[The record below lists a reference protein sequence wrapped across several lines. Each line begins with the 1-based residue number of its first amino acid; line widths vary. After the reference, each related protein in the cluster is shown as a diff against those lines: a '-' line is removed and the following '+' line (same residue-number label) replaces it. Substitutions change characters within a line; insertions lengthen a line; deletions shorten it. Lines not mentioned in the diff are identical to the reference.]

1 VVETRV
7 VRRAATFAF
16 LLDDRYFGTVT
27 AYVPGSEATRFHFT
41 SALPV
46 RILGHLLPTLDRLS
60 ASPPRVTNGHNTLR
74 AAATGD
80 LRSSLEDD

>member
-1 VVETRV
+1 MASIPLYRLRQERRV
-7 VRRAATFAF
+7 VSRAATFIF

-27 AYVPGSEATRFHFT
+27 ALRPGSEAARFHFT

-60 ASPPRVTNGHNTLR
+60 ASPPLAGVR
-74 AAATGD
+74 
-80 LRSSLEDD
+80 